1 MVAPNSRV
9 IDVGCDHGLLD
20 VYLSLN
26 KNCSCVATDI
36 NVNALSNAIKNI
48 KKYHL
53 EDKIQTVVSDG
64 LKDVTVLKKDT
75 VVIAGMGTH
84 TIMGIVRDVVCDTL
98 IIQSNNDLELLRF
111 YITRLGYYIDKEKV
125 VYERGQYY
133 VIIRFIKG
141 RLQYDEIDYILGPIL
156 RKDRFNCDYFQYLY
170 DQCEYVLHNLPNNV
184 VYMEKRKKIEH
195 IKKELS
201 KLI

>member
-36 NVNALSNAIKNI
+36 NENALSGAIRNV

-64 LKDVTVLKKDT
+64 LKDVVVSKKDT

-84 TIMGIVRDVVCDTL
+84 TIMGIVRDMVCDTL

-111 YITRLGYYIDKEKV
+111 YITHLGYYIDKEKV

-141 RLQYDEIDYILGPIL
+141 HLEYDEMDYILGPIL
-156 RKDRFNCDYFQYLY
+156 RKDLANCNYFQYLY
-170 DQCEYVLHNLPNNV
+170 DQCEYVLQHLPDNV
-184 VYMEKRKKIEH
+184 VYEEKRKKIEYT
-195 IKKELS
+195 KKELS